1 MLPVNNKKIKYSI
14 NPDRLE
20 YLLSLYNLSQE
31 DFLHKLNITQTGEL
45 RKKTLDLNWLSS
57 VIYKN
62 KALSLVVI
70 KRICKIFEVNI
81 SWIISKYDPVSKDT
95 SILFRKKKFN
105 ADLDFTDKKIINK
118 LERFT
123 IEAELLKK
131 YIQYKPQRQFK
142 KYNYLEDDAKKIATF
157 VANKFFNT
165 YQSLEAQ
172 NYIKKAN
179 GARDYLS
186 NLIRVLEKYSI
197 FVFERVETW
206 NQKERLNVD
215 GLFMD
220 PNFIFIKRNQTHFR
234 REIFTL
240 IHEFA
245 HYLLNIEEIDSLDKT
260 YSYDSLNKIENWC
273 HSFSFYFLVHKERDL
288 FSRLDSKSMSF
299 DDDIKKIYGNTF
311 LSHRALYTSL
321 YLEAKLDKK
330 EYDKRIKELDQYIA
344 DDEEK
349 YKQKK
354 EISKSLG
361 VQGGRAPQAIKSNI
375 FAELVK
381 INYVEGNISE
391 HNLREYLKI
400 KPTKSIVNIL

>member
-20 YLLSLYNLSQE
+20 YLLSLYNLSQD

-81 SWIISKYDPVSKDT
+81 SWIISKYDPVAKDT
-95 SILFRKKKFN
+95 SILFRKKNFN

-131 YIQYKPQRQFK
+131 YIQYKAPRQFK

-165 YQSLEAQ
+165 YQSLVAQ

>member
-20 YLLSLYNLSQE
+20 YLLSLYNLSQD

-81 SWIISKYDPVSKDT
+81 SWIISKYDPVAKDT
-95 SILFRKKKFN
+95 SILFRKKNFN

-220 PNFIFIKRNQTHFR
+220 PNFIFIKRNQKHFR

-245 HYLLNIEEIDSLDKT
+245 HYLLNIEEIDSLDKS

-273 HSFSFYFLVHKERDL
+273 HSFSFYFLVYKERDL
-288 FSRLDSKSMSF
+288 FNRLDGKSMSF
-299 DDDIKKIYGNTF
+299 DDDIKKIYENTF

-330 EYDKRIKELDQYIA
+330 DYDKRIKGLDQYIA

>member
-20 YLLSLYNLSQE
+20 YLLSLYNLSQD

-81 SWIISKYDPVSKDT
+81 SWIISKYDPVAKDT
-95 SILFRKKKFN
+95 SILFRKKNFN

-123 IEAELLKK
+123 IETELLKK
-131 YIQYKPQRQFK
+131 YIQYKAPRQFK
-142 KYNYLEDDAKKIATF
+142 KYNYLEDDAKKIATQ

-165 YQSLEAQ
+165 YQFLVAQ

-220 PNFIFIKRNQTHFR
+220 PNFIFIKRNQKHFR

-245 HYLLNIEEIDSLDKT
+245 HYLLNIEEIDSLDKS

-273 HSFSFYFLVHKERDL
+273 HSFSFYFLVYKERDL
-288 FSRLDSKSMSF
+288 FNRLDGKSMSF
-299 DDDIKKIYGNTF
+299 DDDIKKIYENTF

-330 EYDKRIKELDQYIA
+330 DYDKRIKELDQYIA

>member
-1 MLPVNNKKIKYSI
+1 
-14 NPDRLE
+14 
-20 YLLSLYNLSQE
+20 
-31 DFLHKLNITQTGEL
+31 
-45 RKKTLDLNWLSS
+45 LNWLSS

-273 HSFSFYFLVHKERDL
+273 HSFSFYFLVYKERDL
-288 FSRLDSKSMSF
+288 FNRLDGKSMSF
-299 DDDIKKIYGNTF
+299 DDDIKKIYENTF

-330 EYDKRIKELDQYIA
+330 DYDKRIKELDQYIA